1 MALGAQGGAMEEDP
15 NSNTL
20 SGTPMTQTVA
30 QEQVFVNTGPTLP
43 VQKNVGAKVIGIFT
57 IIFGV
62 LAILG
67 GLSALSDW
75 GMTDLNGY
83 PITTPMEYKISS
95 LIFSV
100 AAGAMMIVGGYKMTN
115 YEKMGIWIVF
125 GALAVNWVG
134 GIISSLL
141 LGDVQGEGMTF
152 FNAAGSGL
160 CGIFCVLICG
170 VIVAIP
176 LMLSDGGME

>member
-1 MALGAQGGAMEEDP
+1 MEEDP

-20 SGTPMTQTVA
+20 DGTPITQTVT

-62 LAILG
+62 LALLG
-67 GLSALSDW
+67 GVFSLSDF
-75 GMTDLNGY
+75 GMTDFDGN
-83 PITTPMEYKISS
+83 PITTPMSYKISS
-95 LIFSV
+95 LIFSL
-100 AAGAMMIVGGYKMTN
+100 AAGSMMIVGGYKMTN

-134 GIISSLL
+134 GIVSSLL
-141 LGDVQGEGMTF
+141 MGDVQGEGMTV
-152 FNAAGSGL
+152 FNAAGSGI